1 MDNCIMECGNVTA
14 DPKLRYTDAGTPVV
28 AFDIA
33 INRRW
38 TDPATQTQKEK
49 TTFVE
54 VQCWRQLA
62 ENVASS
68 VRKGQRVVVI
78 GWLDQNN
85 WQADDGSA
93 RSKLRIVGQDVGAS
107 MMFGTTGFERVD
119 RKAIAANATA
129 PAEEAPASPSE
140 AQAAAGETEEPF

>member
-38 TDPATQTQKEK
+38 TDPATQAQKEK

-68 VRKGQRVVVI
+68 IRKGQRVVVI

-107 MMFGTTGFERVD
+107 MMFGETSFERVD
-119 RKAIAANATA
+119 RKAIAATAT